1 MFQKIYKKIIQRQL
15 QMSMIKKYLKKKGV
29 SREEKQ
35 EITDEG

>member
-15 QMSMIKKYLKKKGV
+15 KMSMIKIYLKKNGV
-29 SREEKQ
+29 SPEEKQ